1 MNKYRCDMCGWV
13 YEPDNGEPGQGIAP
27 GTAFEEL
34 PDDFECP
41 VCAADKDEFSE
52 V

>member
-1 MNKYRCDMCGWV
+1 MCGWV

>member
-1 MNKYRCDMCGWV
+1 MNKYRCEMCGWV
-13 YEPDNGEPGQGIAP
+13 YDPEEDDPSHGVAQ
-27 GTAFEEL
+27 GTAFEDV

-41 VCAADKDEFSE
+41 VCDAGIEEFME

>member
-1 MNKYRCDMCGWV
+1 MKKYRCEMCGWV
-13 YEPDNGEPGQGIAP
+13 YDPAHGEPGQGIVP
-27 GTAFEEL
+27 GTAFEDA

-41 VCAADKDEFSE
+41 VCAADKDQFTE

>member
-1 MNKYRCDMCGWV
+1 MNKYRCEMCGWV
-13 YEPDNGEPGQGIAP
+13 YEPENGEPGQGIDP
-27 GTAFEEL
+27 NTAFEDL

-41 VCAADKDEFSE
+41 VCGAGKDEFSE

>member
-1 MNKYRCDMCGWV
+1 MEKYRCEMCGWV
-13 YEPDNGEPGQGIAP
+13 YDPAEGEPGQGIAG
-27 GTAFEEL
+27 GTSFGDL

-41 VCAADKDEFSE
+41 ICAAGKDEFTE

>member
-1 MNKYRCDMCGWV
+1 MNRYRCDMCGWV
-13 YEPDNGEPGQGIAP
+13 YEPENGEPGQGVGP
-27 GTAFEEL
+27 NTAFEDL

-41 VCAADKDEFSE
+41 VCGASKDEFTE